1 MEVLAITSSGA
12 SPTEV
17 QRITDLFENGLMVL
31 HLRKP
36 KLDSK
41 EVEDILKQIPKKYLP
56 YIMIHGK
63 YNLASKYNLRG
74 VHLKRSHRN
83 NNLSS
88 RFLRFKLKLFHP
100 KLKISTTFHSLQSL
114 RENNV
119 KYDYVLLSNV
129 FNASSKFNF
138 EDSGM
143 KILKTVISKCNQ
155 NVFAIGGVKT
165 EYLESIKEAQFAGA
179 GLSSSIF
186 KEDKAIAINEL
197 QDFLVA

>member
-88 RFLRFKLKLFHP
+88 IVDPIVLFYCSFL
-100 KLKISTTFHSLQSL
+100 I
-114 RENNV
+114 V
-119 KYDYVLLSNV
+119 KSSMVEIGSN
-129 FNASSKFNF
+129 
-138 EDSGM
+138 
-143 KILKTVISKCNQ
+143 
-155 NVFAIGGVKT
+155 
-165 EYLESIKEAQFAGA
+165 
-179 GLSSSIF
+179 SIF
-186 KEDKAIAINEL
+186 LKK
-197 QDFLVA
+197 QSDFFCLFSAPNIDN